1 MIQDL
6 KIHNFAE
13 ISYHEIHTEFLL
25 YVKSVNK
32 EFCLMTC
39 QQHI

>member
-13 ISYHEIHTEFLL
+13 ISYHEIHTESFL
-25 YVKSVNK
+25 YVKSVSK
-32 EFCLMTC
+32 GFCLMTC